1 MANLPTPYPSVNAA
15 LQELLERIRAIL
27 GGQLVGMY
35 LYGSLAIGD
44 FDPAGSDI
52 DFLVVT
58 GGDLADEQLASLQ
71 EMHRQFD
78 RGGSPWAARV
88 EAAYLPVQA
97 LNQVPEKE
105 VLYPQV
111 EKGTALFRGPL
122 EDGWTFQRH
131 TLLQHG
137 IVVWGPGL
145 GKLIQAVSMEEMR
158 QAAYAIMDGWL
169 EQSRGNAEWIAWARR
184 REAQS
189 FMVLT
194 LCRLLFSLGTGE
206 VTSKLGAARWASE
219 HLGAR
224 WEALVARS
232 LAGLHDESDTPES
245 EYDEMLA
252 FLEFA
257 GRRCR
262 GDNIC
267 N

>member
-1 MANLPTPYPSVNAA
+1 MNAV
-15 LQELLERIRAIL
+15 LLELLERIRAIL
-27 GGQLVGMY
+27 GGQFVGMY

-52 DFLVVT
+52 DYLVVT
-58 GGDLADEQLASLQ
+58 CGDLTDDQFSSLQ

-88 EAAYLPVQA
+88 EAAYLPRKA
-97 LNQVPEKE
+97 LNQSPAKE
-105 VLYPQV
+105 VHYPQV
-111 EKGTALFRGPL
+111 EKGTVLFRGPL

-131 TLLQHG
+131 TLLHHG
-137 IVVWGPGL
+137 IVLYGPGL
-145 GKLIQAVSMEEMR
+145 GTLIQAVSLEEMR

-194 LCRLLFSLGTGE
+194 LCRLLYSLGTGE
-206 VTSKLGAARWASE
+206 VTSKPEAARWARQN
-219 HLGAR
+219 LGAR

-232 LAGLHDESDTPES
+232 LTRQHDESDTPQD
-245 EYDEMLA
+245 EYLEMLA

-257 GRRCR
+257 AKHCR
-262 GDNIC
+262 ENDR
-267 N
+267 